1 MAAARIVLSLGPLDP
16 NGTNRPGPDRPTDK
30 AQDPGPDNSPRS
42 THPDTAKIS
51 RSQTYTQANVVTI
64 TNNSTT
70 YTQATAVSL
79 FSKHRRNSPYCNTKT
94 TVQTATPSNPARCA
108 GSTKP
113 RSQRVKSSLWPKLKD
128 SQLSHHSTGL
138 AHPQQ
143 GPGHSVL
150 KKGDAANEGRTR
162 RDRERTSLTDRPLQR
177 HSQTEELKFS
187 TAI

>member
-1 MAAARIVLSLGPLDP
+1 MAAAMISTELRSTGPKRDR
-16 NGTNRPGPDRPTDK
+16 RPGPDRPTDRD
-30 AQDPGPDNSPRS
+30 QDHGPDNSPRS

-113 RSQRVKSSLWPKLKD
+113 RSQRVKSSLWPKIKD

-138 AHPQQ
+138 AHSQQ

-162 RDRERTSLTDRPLQR
+162 RDRERTALTDRPLQR
-177 HSQTEELKFS
+177 HSQTEELKLS